1 MSDVIIIGGGPA
13 GSILG
18 CYLSIAGIGSTIFES
33 AIHPRPHVGE
43 SMVTATTR
51 VFQEIEFLET
61 MEREGFIRKYGAS
74 WHPPSSTGEFAIE
87 FGEFPQEGIDQAYT
101 YHVDRSKFDLLL
113 LKHAEM
119 LGSKVYQ
126 GIHVKKVL
134 FEDGRANGVRIRIG
148 DREIDLPC
156 KIVVD
161 ASGRHT
167 LLGRQLGLKKK
178 DPIFNQYAV
187 HAWFENVDKGA
198 GPTAEYIHVYF
209 LPVERGW
216 VWQIPITDAITS
228 VGVVAE
234 KEVFK
239 QSKMDIENYFQTHVT
254 FSPDLARALRNARR
268 INDFKTEGDY
278 SYTMEKLVGDGFLLI
293 GDAARF
299 VDPIFSSGVSV
310 AAHSAKF
317 AAERIQYALG
327 TGDFSEAVFKPYEDK
342 LRRGVDVWYEF
353 IRLYYKLLPLFT
365 YFIQSKQHRLE
376 VLRLLQG
383 EVYDRQEVPVLGAM
397 RKFIEAAERSE
408 NHVFRDQLT
417 NIPIG
422 LDSDSN
428 QQKSPSNTP
437 LAMTTRTGGE

>member
-1 MSDVIIIGGGPA
+1 MNDVIIIGGGPA

-18 CYLSIAGIGSTIFES
+18 CYLSMAGISNTIFES
-33 AIHPRPHVGE
+33 TIHPRPHVGE

-51 VFQEIEFLET
+51 VFQEIGFLEI

-74 WHPPSSTGEFAIE
+74 WHSPTRTGEFAIE
-87 FGEFPQEGIDQAYT
+87 FGEFPQEGIAQDYT
-101 YHVDRSKFDLLL
+101 YHVDRSKFDLFL
-113 LKHAEM
+113 LKHAES
-119 LGSKVYQ
+119 LGTKVYQ
-126 GIHVKKVL
+126 GVHVKKVL
-134 FEDGRANGVRIRIG
+134 FEDGRATGVRIK
-148 DREIDLPC
+148 IDDKEMDLAC

-161 ASGRHT
+161 ASGRQT
-167 LLGRQLGLKKK
+167 LLGRQLGLKKN

-187 HAWFENVDKGA
+187 HAWFEGVDKGA
-198 GPTAEYIHVYF
+198 VPTADYIHVYF

-216 VWQIPITDAITS
+216 VWQIPITEKITS

-239 QSKMDIENYFQTHVT
+239 QSKMNVEGYFQTHVK
-254 FSPDLARALRNARR
+254 FSPDLARAMRSARR

-278 SYTMEKLVGDGFLLI
+278 SYSMEKLVGDGFLLI

-317 AAERIQYALG
+317 AAERIQYALKI
-327 TGDFSEAVFKPYEDK
+327 GDSSEAVLKPYEDK
-342 LRRGVDVWYEF
+342 LRRGVDIWYEF

-365 YFIQSKQHRLE
+365 IFIQSAEHRLA

-383 EVYDRQEVPVLGAM
+383 EVYDRQEVPVLDAM
-397 RKFIEAAERSE
+397 REFIEEVEKSE
-408 NHVFRDQLT
+408 KNVFRAGLT
-417 NIPIG
+417 DIPIA
-422 LDSDSN
+422 LTSN
-428 QQKSPSNTP
+428 SASIE
-437 LAMTTRTGGE
+437 AIV

>member
-18 CYLSIAGIGSTIFES
+18 CYLSMAGIDNTIFES
-33 AIHPRPHVGE
+33 ANHPRPHVGE

-51 VFQEIEFLET
+51 VFQEIGFLET
-61 MEREGFIRKYGAS
+61 MEKEGFVRKYGAS
-74 WHPPSSTGEFAIE
+74 WHPPARTGEFAIE
-87 FGEFPQEGIDQAYT
+87 FGEFPQEGIDQDYT

-113 LKHAEM
+113 LKRAES

-126 GIHVKKVL
+126 GVHAKRVL
-134 FEDGRANGVRIRIG
+134 FDNGKASGVRVKIG
-148 DREIDLPC
+148 DQEVDLSC

-167 LLGRQLGLKKK
+167 LLGRQLGLKKN

-187 HAWFENVDKGA
+187 HAWFEDVDKGE
-198 GPTAEYIHVYF
+198 GPTADYIHIYF

-216 VWQIPITDAITS
+216 VWQIPITEEITS
-228 VGVVAE
+228 IGVVAE

-239 QSKMDIENYFQTHVT
+239 QSKMDIEGYFQSHVE
-254 FSPDLARALRNARR
+254 FNPDLTRAMRNARR

-278 SYTMEKLVGDGFLLI
+278 SYSMEKFVGDGFLLV

-310 AAHSAKF
+310 AAYSAKF
-317 AAERIQYALG
+317 AAERIQYALES
-327 TGDFSEAVFKPYEDK
+327 GDLSEAALKPYETT
-342 LRRGVDVWYEF
+342 LRSGVEVWYEF

-365 YFIQSKQHRLE
+365 YFIQSKEHRLA

-383 EVYDRQEVPVLGAM
+383 EVYNRKEVPVLGAM
-397 RKFIEAAERSE
+397 RKFIEVVEKSD
-408 NHVFRDQLT
+408 NHIFKGQLT
-417 NIPIG
+417 DIP
-422 LDSDSN
+422 LDEI
-428 QQKSPSNTP
+428 PEL
-437 LAMTTRTGGE
+437 LAQAQ